1 MEKKETVLIT
11 GGSGFIATHCI
22 IKLIASGYDVRAT
35 VRDLGRTNKLNQTI
49 SNGLEKYEG
58 KQDLSID
65 WKVANLMEDD
75 GWEDA
80 IQGCDYVLH
89 VASPV
94 AMELPKNEDEM
105 IRPAVDGTMRVLK
118 AGIAVPSRWWGDD
131 RSSGRLAALGTSPP
145 PQARTVLRSAA
156 PALSRTAVSDVR
168 SQ

>member
-1 MEKKETVLIT
+1 MEKKETVLVT

-75 GWEDA
+75 GWQDA

-89 VASPV
+89 VA
-94 AMELPKNEDEM
+94 
-105 IRPAVDGTMRVLK
+105 
-118 AGIAVPSRWWGDD
+118 
-131 RSSGRLAALGTSPP
+131 
-145 PQARTVLRSAA
+145 
-156 PALSRTAVSDVR
+156 
-168 SQ
+168 